1 LVKKDFL
8 SKNEKKE
15 NDIGNERGEIDDL
28 YHFLEQSE
36 NYYVS
41 LLAGIPDKG
50 SDYPAKPSLYN
61 ETQIG
66 QYTAQEDLHIAADE
80 EREML
85 CIVSNCWHILKIN
98 NSQVMMV
105 GIAFAMPFEIQQ
117 FELLHV
123 CMHIDVTP
131 DSNK

>member
-1 LVKKDFL
+1 MTCIIFWSSQKIIT
-8 SKNEKKE
+8 SP
-15 NDIGNERGEIDDL
+15 
-28 YHFLEQSE
+28 
-36 NYYVS
+36 S
-41 LLAGIPDKG
+41 LQVFQTRVLIILQ
-50 SDYPAKPSLYN
+50 KPSLYN